1 MVCCLTGE
9 TQSLIERYN
18 AGSMYRAGDEA
29 DLRRVL
35 LGYLH
40 QRSRITQ
47 ESLASARI
55 AREKFMMD
63 AIYPEFV
70 HFLSNL

>member
-1 MVCCLTGE
+1 
-9 TQSLIERYN
+9 
-18 AGSMYRAGDEA
+18 MYRAGDEE